1 MKNILIVFAAI
12 AVIFCVYWFFLKPDN
27 LASYEDE
34 ITLYRHQR
42 AEFYRSSPESPFVVQ
57 KVNFSYLDYFPVD
70 ASFKIKAEYTTSQS
84 LQKLALAT
92 STGTYDTLL
101 VAGTASFTWNN
112 QKQTLLVLGTSNSD
126 DNLFI
131 PFQDATTGNST
142 YGAGRYLEVS
152 RPDSKYIILDFN
164 KCYNPYCA
172 YTEGYTCPFPPKE
185 NRLGIAIEA
194 GEKTY
199 PGH

>member
-34 ITLYRHQR
+34 ITLYRHQK
-42 AEFYRSSPESPFVVQ
+42 AEFYRNSPKSPFREQ
-57 KVNFSYLDYFPVD
+57 KVTFSYLDYYPVNI
-70 ASFKIKAEYTTSQS
+70 SFRVKATYIPSQS
-84 LQKLALAT
+84 LQKLSLAT
-92 STGTYDTLL
+92 STGTFDTLV
-101 VAGTASFTWNN
+101 VAGTASFNWEGEN
-112 QKQTLLVLGTSNSD
+112 QTLLVLSSNSLD
-126 DNLFI
+126 ENLFI
-131 PFQDATTGNST
+131 PFQDATTGKST

-152 RPDSKYIILDFN
+152 RPDSKYIMLDFN